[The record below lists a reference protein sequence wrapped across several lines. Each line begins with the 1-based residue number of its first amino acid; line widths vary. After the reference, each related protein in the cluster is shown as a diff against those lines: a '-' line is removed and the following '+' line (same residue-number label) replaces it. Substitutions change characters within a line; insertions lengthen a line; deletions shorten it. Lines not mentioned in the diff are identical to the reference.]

1 MWHDIGI
8 ELKPTGK
15 HTFEAALTRNLNNNQ
30 PRVYRLYKSVRLEG
44 EKQKIW
50 LMTEFVLN

>member
-15 HTFEAALTRNLNNNQ
+15 HTFEAALTRNLNNTQ
-30 PRVYRLYKSVRLEG
+30 PGVYRLYKSVRLEG